1 GKEPA
6 HLMSLFGG
14 QPMVVYKGGTSRDGG
29 QSAPA
34 ETRLFQVRS
43 NSAGHTRAMELD
55 ASASNLNSNDA
66 FVLVTP
72 DGTSLWVGAGA
83 SDTEKQGA
91 QQLCGILGVS
101 PSSELS
107 EGGET
112 DQFWAA
118 LGGKAEYR
126 TSTRLKDKMDAH
138 PPRLFACSNKTG
150 NFIIEEVPGE
160 MTQDDLATDDVM
172 VLDTWEQ
179 TDPAN
184 RDPRTPIVKIK
195 QGFEPPT
202 FSGWFLGWDQDYWT
216 SDPLERAMAE
226 LAL

>member
-1 GKEPA
+1 
-6 HLMSLFGG
+6 
-14 QPMVVYKGGTSRDGG
+14 
-29 QSAPA
+29 
-34 ETRLFQVRS
+34 
-43 NSAGHTRAMELD
+43 LD

-72 DGTSLWVGAGA
+72 DGTSLWVGVGV

-112 DQFWAA
+112 AVR
-118 LGGKAEYR
+118 Y
-126 TSTRLKDKMDAH
+126 
-138 PPRLFACSNKTG
+138 
-150 NFIIEEVPGE
+150 IE
-160 MTQDDLATDDVM
+160 
-172 VLDTWEQ
+172 